1 MLSEDLEG
9 RDGGGERE
17 AQEGGIVCTQKL
29 IPIMAQQKLSHR
41 CEVITQ
47 FKRERKYKF
56 SFAPIISSK
65 PNQKHLGF
73 YCFFLGGSP
82 WQAWGHHLGTKV
94 VLPGPP
100 VLLEFGHKIILAQYL
115 ILLCYMTKSS
125 FFQLWARA
133 GYR

>member
-17 AQEGGIVCTQKL
+17 VQEGGIVCTQKL

-41 CEVITQ
+41 CEAIILQ

-65 PNQKHLGF
+65 PNQNIWDFTAFSLTGPHGRP
-73 YCFFLGGSP
+73 GVIT
-82 WQAWGHHLGTKV
+82 WGQRWFCQGLLYSWSLGTK
-94 VLPGPP
+94 
-100 VLLEFGHKIILAQYL
+100 
-115 ILLCYMTKSS
+115 
-125 FFQLWARA
+125 
-133 GYR
+133 